1 MLLKCSVNIHKW
13 LPVTLLLTTLELGGL
28 FPFRKRSLPCETVD
42 AIRAIG
48 NQSQLQAHLHVNKK
62 LDLILSPPQ
71 IRTEVNSIVACF
83 KALFLFRMYTP
94 APPFISPRKT
104 LYEVL

>member
-1 MLLKCSVNIHKW
+1 MANNSLYGFGFPTVGK
-13 LPVTLLLTTLELGGL
+13 GL
-28 FPFRKRSLPCETVD
+28 VIIFQRGPHPPPHP
-42 AIRAIG
+42 
-48 NQSQLQAHLHVNKK
+48 SQLQAHLHVNKK

-71 IRTEVNSIVACF
+71 ICTEVNSIVACF

-94 APPFISPRKT
+94 ALPFISPRKT